1 MAVAKEEPGGCR
13 PGGDGEE
20 EPEPWPAYCCAI
32 LYDPTRHRLLLE
44 QRDASRPR
52 APGQLTCFGGQREPG
67 EAPLQT
73 LLRECQEE
81 LQWQLVAPRRVCD
94 LYVGGRL
101 IAWFY
106 LADPPGASEA
116 VAVEAGSEA
125 VWLGVEEALAHPK
138 LSRWHREVLTVW
150 LQGKAEV
157 RLDT

>member
-1 MAVAKEEPGGCR
+1 MLLPCIVQGGF
-13 PGGDGEE
+13 GF
-20 EPEPWPAYCCAI
+20 
-32 LYDPTRHRLLLE
+32 LV
-44 QRDASRPR
+44 PR
-52 APGQLTCFGGQREPG
+52 Q
-67 EAPLQT
+67 
-73 LLRECQEE
+73 CQEE

-138 LSRWHREVLTVW
+138 LSRWHREVLGGAQPEPAAQAAH
-150 LQGKAEV
+150 QGGGDKRKHV
-157 RLDT
+157 FFSVFFDVCM

>member
-1 MAVAKEEPGGCR
+1 MLLPCIVQGGF
-13 PGGDGEE
+13 GF
-20 EPEPWPAYCCAI
+20 
-32 LYDPTRHRLLLE
+32 LV
-44 QRDASRPR
+44 PR
-52 APGQLTCFGGQREPG
+52 Q
-67 EAPLQT
+67 
-73 LLRECQEE
+73 CQEE

-138 LSRWHREVLTVW
+138 LSRWHREVLGGAQPGTCCAGSPPGRW
-150 LQGKAEV
+150 RQAQT
-157 RLDT
+157 RFFFSFF